1 MQRSDNHEPLTDD
14 NYPRQP
20 AKMIVVTP
28 DILLDAVQ
36 KALGLTVPQSL
47 LLRADEVIQ

>member
-14 NYPRQP
+14 NHPRQP

-36 KALGLTVPQSL
+36 RDSASGLGIGDLCNRCL
-47 LLRADEVIQ
+47 